1 MSNDVVGLEEAAAM
15 KILLLSRNQDE
26 IQAMR
31 HGAQEGESGTRSFRR
46 DLGNKYLKGIL
57 KDY

>member
-1 MSNDVVGLEEAAAM
+1 MYIDVVGEEEAAVI
-15 KILLLSRNQDE
+15 KTLLFSRNQDE

-31 HGAQEGESGTRSFRR
+31 HGGQKGESGTRSFRR
-46 DLGNKYLKGIL
+46 YLGNNSLKVIL